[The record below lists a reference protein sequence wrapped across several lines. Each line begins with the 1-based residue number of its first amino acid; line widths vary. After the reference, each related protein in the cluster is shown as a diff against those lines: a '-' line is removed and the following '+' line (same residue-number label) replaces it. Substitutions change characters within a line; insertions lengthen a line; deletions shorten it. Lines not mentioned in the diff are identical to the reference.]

1 MLKECV
7 IERKLTIMSN
17 MQKIFAEEIRR
28 LARKEIKAALA
39 PWIQQNKMLKQQL
52 AKQNQM
58 LKTLSKNA
66 AKSAPVSAAGLA
78 DSQTA
83 PTGKDASSGQSKS
96 RKPVFRPAQLVAF
109 RKKFSLSQ
117 KTLAKLLSV
126 SLVSVTN
133 WENGHSVPRM
143 AMTAKINELRKMGKR
158 KLTALLPENARKP
171 RGKAKKTA
179 VPPPRKPESAPAEET
194 GKGA

>member
-1 MLKECV
+1 
-7 IERKLTIMSN
+7 MSN

-39 PWIQQNKMLKQQL
+39 PWIQQNKTLKQQL
-52 AKQNQM
+52 ARQNQM
-58 LKTLSKNA
+58 IKMLSKNA
-66 AKSAPVSAAGLA
+66 AQSARTSPAAGLE

-83 PTGKDASSGQSKS
+83 QTGKDASSGQSKS
-96 RKPVFRPAQLVAF
+96 RKPIFRPAHLVAF

-143 AMTAKINELRKMGKR
+143 AMTAKINALRKMGKR
-158 KLTALLPENARKP
+158 KLTALLPEDARKP
-171 RGKAKKTA
+171 RGKSKKTV
-179 VPPPRKPESAPAEET
+179 VPPPRQPESAPAEEP